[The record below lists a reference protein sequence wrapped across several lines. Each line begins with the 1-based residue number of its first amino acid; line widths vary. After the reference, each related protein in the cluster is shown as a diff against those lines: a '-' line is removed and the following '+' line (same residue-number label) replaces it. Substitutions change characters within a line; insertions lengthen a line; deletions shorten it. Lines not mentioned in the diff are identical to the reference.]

1 MCPIVSPRM
10 VNTKSDAMLA
20 FVLFPSW
27 QDLTRSLAGL
37 GDTFQQAKICTAP
50 PMFLSRAFQKTRRK
64 AGPLW
69 VLCLRC
75 LTQPAEKN
83 KTECRHLFCFPLGTS
98 FRRLFFRA
106 LKRRSSRHFFGR
118 LFSRSLQRRDSR
130 QFFGRLCFRSL
141 EGRSSRQCAGAL
153 RDQCRSCAGSVQ
165 DLCRKNC
172 PKIVLCDE
180 ILNILG
186 RSGSP
191 WGPF

>member
-1 MCPIVSPRM
+1 MFVCVCFFNCASDFLTKRLKNKAECWPLFCCPLGRVCAGAWQVRGIIHIMQKSVCASDGRTENVKKNKTECWPFFGTMCPIVSPRM

-75 LTQPAEKN
+75 PHPTCGKN
-83 KTECRHLFCFPLGTS
+83 KTECRH
-98 FRRLFFRA
+98 
-106 LKRRSSRHFFGR
+106 
-118 LFSRSLQRRDSR
+118 
-130 QFFGRLCFRSL
+130 
-141 EGRSSRQCAGAL
+141 
-153 RDQCRSCAGSVQ
+153 
-165 DLCRKNC
+165 
-172 PKIVLCDE
+172 
-180 ILNILG
+180 
-186 RSGSP
+186 
-191 WGPF
+191 